1 MFKSFLNNNT
11 LLKIVSVIIAFSVW
25 LVMVENVD
33 RESYAT
39 FREVNI
45 DMSNVEDSISTLGL
59 NSIRPDVEVA
69 SVNVS
74 GIMYAVGNLDKDDIK
89 IVPDISKV
97 TGAGVYELP
106 LVATVKDGIED
117 VQVTSVSPSRIT
129 VRFDTLHSK
138 VLDINSNLN
147 GIKGEIGY
155 LIQDEL
161 VNPAQVTITGPEAEV
176 SRISSCEIR
185 TTIDEKLSETYSKK
199 DSLVLLDKNGN
210 EITSENISMDVTE
223 ATVTIPVLK
232 IRDIPV
238 ELQFMNVPKNFPI
251 DNLEFTLSS
260 NSVSV
265 AGVQASIDKYSSILL
280 DHIDFKKLGLGS
292 SYAFSVNLPTGFWN
306 VENVQSVQVSLND
319 DDLARKKINLENI
332 NIVNVPLGYNARALS
347 QQLTD
352 VEFIGEVDDLMT
364 LSADDVIAEVDMNQN
379 SEIEVGQVLMPV
391 KIYVPNG
398 SCVWAKGSYEV
409 VVFIST
415 GSEEEEILSEETE
428 LSDGEEVQEEQTQE
442 TQQQTAQ

>member
-1 MFKSFLNNNT
+1 MFKNFLNNNT
-11 LLKIVSVIIAFSVW
+11 LLKIVSVIIAFSAW

-33 RESYAT
+33 RESYAS
-39 FREVNI
+39 FKEVNI

-74 GIMYAVGNLDKDDIK
+74 GIMYAVGNLNKDDIK

-117 VQVTSVSPSRIT
+117 VQITSVSPSRIT

-176 SRISSCEIR
+176 SRVSSCEIR
-185 TTIDEKLSETYSKK
+185 TTIDKKLSETYSKK
-199 DSLVLLDKNGN
+199 DALVLLDKNGN

-232 IRDIPV
+232 IREIPV

-251 DNLEFTLSS
+251 DDLEFTLSS
-260 NSVSV
+260 NAVSV

-292 SYAFSVNLPTGFWN
+292 SYAFPVNLPTGFWN

-332 NIVNVPLGYNARALS
+332 NVVNVPLGYSARVLA

-352 VEFIGEVDDLMT
+352 VELIGEADVLQNI
-364 LSADDVIAEVDMNQN
+364 SADDIIAEVDMNQN
-379 SEIEVGQVLMPV
+379 SEIELGQVIMPV

-398 SCVWAKGSYEV
+398 SLVWAKGSYQV
-409 VVFIST
+409 VVFISE
-415 GSEEEEILSEETE
+415 GSDEEEIPSEEETEVSEN
-428 LSDGEEVQEEQTQE
+428 EEVQETQP
-442 TQQQTAQ
+442 QVNQ

>member
-1 MFKSFLNNNT
+1 MFKNFLNNNT
-11 LLKIVSVIIAFSVW
+11 LLKIVSIIIAFSAW

-33 RESYAT
+33 RESYAS
-39 FREVNI
+39 FKEVNI

-74 GIMYAVGNLDKDDIK
+74 GIMYAVGNLNKDDIK

-117 VQVTSVSPSRIT
+117 VQITSVSPSRIT

-176 SRISSCEIR
+176 SRVSSCEIR
-185 TTIDEKLSETYSKK
+185 TTIDKKLSETYSKK
-199 DSLVLLDKNGN
+199 DALVLLDKNGN

-232 IRDIPV
+232 IREIPV
-238 ELQFMNVPKNFPI
+238 ELQFMNVPKNFPT
-251 DNLEFTLSS
+251 DDLEFTLSS
-260 NSVSV
+260 NAVSV
-265 AGVQASIDKYSSILL
+265 AGIQASIDKYSSILL

-292 SYAFSVNLPTGFWN
+292 SYAFPVNLPTGFWN

-332 NIVNVPLGYNARALS
+332 NVVNVPLGYSARVLA

-352 VEFIGEVDDLMT
+352 VELIGEADVLQNI
-364 LSADDVIAEVDMNQN
+364 SADDIIAEVDMNQN
-379 SEIEVGQVLMPV
+379 SEIELGQVIMPV

-398 SCVWAKGSYEV
+398 SLVWAKGSYQV
-409 VVFIST
+409 VVFISE
-415 GSEEEEILSEETE
+415 GSDEEEIPSEEETEVSE
-428 LSDGEEVQEEQTQE
+428 GEEVQETQP
-442 TQQQTAQ
+442 QVNQ